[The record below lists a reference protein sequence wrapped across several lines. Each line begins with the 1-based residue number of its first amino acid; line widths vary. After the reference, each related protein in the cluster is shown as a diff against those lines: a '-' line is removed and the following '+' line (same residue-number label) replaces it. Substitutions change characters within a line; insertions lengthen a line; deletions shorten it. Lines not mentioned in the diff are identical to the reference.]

1 MKIEIKERPMK
12 MVCCWMSAEEGQD
25 KELMASLRPRFKEWK
40 SKKYQPVVYISGTES
55 LEEGM
60 YMLMKRNYE
69 ELAKKQLAEEAAA
82 QGIQTE

>member
-1 MKIEIKERPMK
+1 MKIEVKERPMK

-40 SKKYQPVVYISGTES
+40 SKNYQPVVYISGTES

-69 ELAKKQLAEEAAA
+69 ELAKKQLAEEAVAG
-82 QGIQTE
+82 GIQTE